1 MIGFPIPPIFFVVPI
16 DTGGEGEKVFLIPP
30 YKHTRGR
37 ATLKMRTAPSKH
49 TIDEEELVMKNF
61 QTTTLLNELF
71 ENLNLG
77 YPNCFGVKREP
88 DWENLPTLYTQRRR
102 AILTDLF
109 ISLRTVNGQQIM
121 FTKDSFRGFML
132 LDNKGERP
140 NRVRVVLLDENGT
153 PLLASD
159 REQLCGQ
166 IIVIADQAV
175 SSDPKLVGIKT
186 VFGEGEDGPSSAILW
201 DCSRQLIRLWTL
213 EAQLMGQERGA
224 VCEPVIHF

>member
-49 TIDEEELVMKNF
+49 TIDEEELVRKNF

-88 DWENLPTLYTQRRR
+88 DWENLPTLYTQRRN
-102 AILTDLF
+102 LL
-109 ISLRTVNGQQIM
+109 S
-121 FTKDSFRGFML
+121 GF
-132 LDNKGERP
+132 
-140 NRVRVVLLDENGT
+140 
-153 PLLASD
+153 
-159 REQLCGQ
+159 
-166 IIVIADQAV
+166 
-175 SSDPKLVGIKT
+175 
-186 VFGEGEDGPSSAILW
+186 VF
-201 DCSRQLIRLWTL
+201 SR
-213 EAQLMGQERGA
+213 
-224 VCEPVIHF
+224 

>member
-49 TIDEEELVMKNF
+49 AIDEEELFMRIF
-61 QTTTLLNELF
+61 QSTALLNELF

-77 YPNCFGVKREP
+77 YPNCFGVKREL

-102 AILTDLF
+102 VILTDLF
-109 ISLRTVNGQQIM
+109 ISLRTANGQQVM
-121 FTKDSFRGFML
+121 LTKDDFQGVML
-132 LDNKGERP
+132 LDSGGERP
-140 NRVRVVLLDENGT
+140 NRVRVILLDENGT

-159 REQLCGQ
+159 CEQLCGQ
-166 IIVIADQAV
+166 IIIVADQAV
-175 SSDPKLVGIKT
+175 SADPKLFGIKA
-186 VFGEGEDGPSSAILW
+186 VFCEGEDGPSSTLLHDA
-201 DCSRQLIRLWTL
+201 SKQLTRLWRL
-213 EAQLMGQERGA
+213 EAQMMGQERGA
-224 VCEPVIHF
+224 ACEPIVHF